1 MAIAEED
8 ALDHVLEQRGRAED
22 APERG
27 LPRGG
32 VHRLEL
38 RHRPAVLL
46 RQPQHPPHLPEDAV
60 PVERGEGGGGAA
72 EDGDEE
78 RVGGARGVS
87 GDADEQRHGGGGGRE
102 AERAEERAG
111 GRVPAVGR
119 HHEQPVAAH
128 GRLQVERRRPA
139 ERELQVQVHA
149 VLRGCGGRHGRVSR
163 LGIFGR
169 PPPAAFLKLVG
180 GD

>member
-8 ALDHVLEQRGRAED
+8 ALGHVLEQRGRAED
-22 APERG
+22 APEPR

-38 RHRPAVLL
+38 PHHPAVLL
-46 RQPQHPPHLPEDAV
+46 RQAQHPPHLLEDGV
-60 PVERGEGGGGAA
+60 LVERGEGVGA

-78 RVGGARGVS
+78 GVGRARGVA
-87 GDADEQRHGGGGGRE
+87 GDASEEGGGAVGGE

-111 GRVPAVGR
+111 GGVPAVGR

-128 GRLQVERRRPA
+128 GRLQVERRRA
-139 ERELQVQVHA
+139 GGGSTERKLQLHVG
-149 VLRGCGGRHGRVSR
+149 LRRGVAFLGRHGHL
-163 LGIFGR
+163 LGAGEQ
-169 PPPAAFLKLVG
+169 AG
-180 GD
+180 GGNWE